1 MMLIDMTSEL
11 KPLIDGM
18 IALLVVSGLAVF
30 AEPASRVVATWF
42 RTLTGPRVGTRP
54 SMGHSR

>member
-30 AEPASRVVATWF
+30 AEPASHVVATWF
-42 RTLTGPRVGTRP
+42 RTFTGPRVGRRP
-54 SMGHSR
+54 AMGHSR